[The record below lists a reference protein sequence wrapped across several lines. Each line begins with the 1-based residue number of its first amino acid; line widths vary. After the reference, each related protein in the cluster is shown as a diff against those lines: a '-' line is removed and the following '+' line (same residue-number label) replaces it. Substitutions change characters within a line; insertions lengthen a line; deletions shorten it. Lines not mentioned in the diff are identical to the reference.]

1 MGGVEATRR
10 IRAIENGY
18 FYATSAPPSVHSPP
32 LPKPAYIVGMSA
44 SIESPVD
51 WLAVGLDQM
60 LPKPFSSSDIEEL
73 MLAMYSSQS
82 LAAAVPVAVAAE
94 PGLVPGALNAAS
106 S

>member
-10 IRAIENGY
+10 IRAIENEH
-18 FYATSAPPSVHSPP
+18 FYTTSAPPSVHSLPA
-32 LPKPAYIVGMSA
+32 PKPAYIVGMSA
-44 SIESPVD
+44 SITSPVD

-82 LAAAVPVAVAAE
+82 LAAAVPVAAE

-106 S
+106 P